1 MTAKGHNHKYVS
13 PYKQKLSTK
22 ERIEENDNNA
32 KKCKTQHFYKWQ
44 QRASDD
50 QIMRISINIISDINY
65 VSLIFCLKT

>member
-32 KKCKTQHFYKWQ
+32 KKCKTPHFLQMTTK
-44 QRASDD
+44 S
-50 QIMRISINIISDINY
+50 
-65 VSLIFCLKT
+65 F